1 MEQVER
7 EGSNGSTAG
16 SATAEQVGLL
26 LLVCLAVGGALFAL
40 PGSLGHDTGRG
51 LATRIANRIACGP
64 LEPGPCRR
72 HPAVEAY
79 GPSIAAALRA
89 FAPVDLVR
97 TDGQGRSLLPVDYRR
112 CRIPS
117 CAEVDPARPRLD
129 LTLSNR
135 RTTLFTEASR
145 SGGMAD
151 LTWWAWRPGIG
162 WEAARRTIGSS
173 ELAAVRGTPVR
184 RSDSPLLVPLEAL
197 DGRNHARFGP
207 GERPPWQW
215 TVPSDHGS
223 RVP

>member
-1 MEQVER
+1 MRDRPDQR
-7 EGSNGSTAG
+7 EGRRTGG
-16 SATAEQVGLL
+16 SATVEQVGLL
-26 LLVCLAVGGALFAL
+26 LIVCLALGGALFLL
-40 PGSLGHDTGRG
+40 PGSLGPDAGRG

-79 GPSIAAALRA
+79 GPSVAAALRA
-89 FAPVDLVR
+89 FAPTDLIR
-97 TDGQGRSLLPVDYRR
+97 SDREGRNLVPVDYRR
-112 CRIPS
+112 CRVPS
-117 CAEVDPARPRLD
+117 CAVVDPARPQLD

-145 SGGMAD
+145 SAGD
-151 LTWWAWRPGIG
+151 LNLTWWAWRPGLG
-162 WEAARRTIGSS
+162 WEAYRRSVGP
-173 ELAAVRGTPVR
+173 AASASVRETPVR
-184 RSDSPLLVPLEAL
+184 LSDSPLLVPLEAL

-215 TVPSDHGS
+215 STPSDHGS